1 MRIPKLGLSDYGDL
15 VSWEVAEGDRVDA
28 GEVVAVLESDKASA
42 EIEAPASGVLLGQYV
57 ETGEEIAIE
66 VGKPIAVIGEEGE
79 SAPSLSELEA
89 GGGPEAPTES
99 GGDSAGAAD
108 TESASGTKANGGGAT
123 ADDGGVA
130 TADVKATPRAK
141 RRATEAGIELAG
153 IEGTGPKGA
162 VTETDVEG
170 YLERDVDE
178 SRTEGEDEIAAA
190 DASDAADAADVKATP
205 RAKRRA
211 EEDGVDLSRVEG
223 TGPQGA
229 IVEDDVVEFAS
240 SEGVERTEPA
250 ASSDATTDDGL
261 TVTEAHELTGTRRM
275 IAERLSESAREKPH
289 VMGTREI
296 GIERLEEVRD
306 RLEEKGVDVSLN
318 DLILHFVGRTLED
331 LPAFNAH
338 FEDGEHRF
346 IDEVNVGYAVDSDRG
361 LTVPVIDD
369 VPNRDLEALADE
381 RRRLVESVLENDH
394 APSDLQG
401 GTFTVTNVGVFDMDV
416 SYSIINPPEV
426 AILAVGRRKQVP
438 VERDGEVAFERAITF
453 SLTIDHRV
461 LDGADSGRFL
471 DRLAE
476 YLEYPGRA
484 FDAV

>member
-1 MRIPKLGLSDYGDL
+1 MVANMVEVVRIPKLGLSDYGDL
-15 VSWEVAEGDRVDA
+15 VSWEVDEGESVES

-42 EIEAPASGVLLGQYV
+42 EIEAPASGVLLEQYV
-57 ETGEEIAIE
+57 DEGKEIAIE
-66 VGKPIAVIGEEGE
+66 VGKPLAVIGDEGE
-79 SAPSLSELEA
+79 SVPSLSELED
-89 GGGPEAPTES
+89 GGDPEAGAES
-99 GGDSAGAAD
+99 GGDAASTSDAQSAPSS
-108 TESASGTKANGGGAT
+108 EANGGA
-123 ADDGGVA
+123 AA
-130 TADVKATPRAK
+130 ADVKATPRAK
-141 RRATEAGIELAG
+141 RRANEAGIELAG
-153 IEGTGPKGA
+153 IEGTGPQGA
-162 VTETDVEG
+162 ITEDDIED
-170 YLERDVDE
+170 YLERDRDE
-178 SRTEGEDEIAAA
+178 STADGEDETADGDESGAA
-190 DASDAADAADVKATP
+190 SAADVKATP

-211 EEDGVDLSRVEG
+211 EEESVDLTRVEG

-229 IVEDDVVEFAS
+229 ITEDDVVEFADGEDDES
-240 SEGVERTEPA
+240 TKPDVPSGE
-250 ASSDATTDDGL
+250 TTGDGL
-261 TVTEAHELTGTRRM
+261 TVAETRELTGARRT

-289 VMGTREI
+289 VMGTRDI

-306 RLEEKGVDVSLN
+306 RLEEKGVDISLN

-331 LPAFNAH
+331 LPEFNAH
-338 FEDGEHRF
+338 FEDGEHRL
-346 IDEVNVGYAVDSDRG
+346 IDEVNVGYAVDSERG
-361 LTVPVIDD
+361 LMVPVIED
-369 VPNRDLEALADE
+369 VPNRDLEELADE
-381 RRRLVESVLENDH
+381 RRRLVDSVLENDH

-426 AILAVGRRKQVP
+426 AILALGRRKPIP